1 MNVHKRDKILRIGN
15 LSEQILNLK
24 MGQNH
29 SDRRNHV
36 ANGSNVDIY
45 VQVLR

>member
-1 MNVHKRDKILRIGN
+1 
-15 LSEQILNLK
+15 

-36 ANGSNVDIY
+36 ANGSNVDVFARVIRFGNKTS
-45 VQVLR
+45 VSGD